1 MKYFSLDH
9 IAGMNCHYRYYTL
22 EDFFASL
29 QRRDITHAE
38 LWTCAAHYLLD
49 EQGWQDAKAL
59 RRTARRYGIEV
70 ICLTPEQ
77 NNPKPHNLA
86 ARDPELIR
94 RTYRYFSNAIL
105 AAEEL
110 ECKLISVS
118 AGWCFY
124 SEPTA
129 DGWRRAALML
139 HELAEKAR
147 RHGVTLAMEP
157 LLPSESR
164 LVNTLAG
171 ERQML
176 QDVRSAGLKVNIDL
190 GPVGAAGE
198 TTGQWFDA
206 FGQDIVHCHFV
217 DGRPTGHLAWGDGA
231 RDPEA
236 DLATFYQHGYQG
248 YFTLELTSP
257 DYFTEPW
264 LADQKCLDTLSP
276 WFTGTGKE
284 GKA

>member
-1 MKYFSLDH
+1 MKYFSLDR

-22 EDFFASL
+22 EDFFSSL
-29 QRRDITHAE
+29 QRSGITHAE
-38 LWTCAAHYLLD
+38 LWTCASHYLLD

-59 RRTARRYGIEV
+59 RQTARRYGVEV

-94 RTYRYFSNAIL
+94 RTCRYFSNAIL

-118 AGWCFY
+118 SGWCFY
-124 SEPTA
+124 SEPA
-129 DGWRRAALML
+129 AHGWQRAVQML

-164 LVNTLAG
+164 LVNTLG
-171 ERQML
+171 QERQML

-198 TTGQWFDA
+198 TVGQWFEA

-217 DGRPTGHLAWGDGA
+217 DGRPTGHLA
-231 RDPEA
+231 
-236 DLATFYQHGYQG
+236 
-248 YFTLELTSP
+248 
-257 DYFTEPW
+257 
-264 LADQKCLDTLSP
+264 
-276 WFTGTGKE
+276 
-284 GKA
+284 

>member
-1 MKYFSLDH
+1 MKYFSLDR

-22 EDFFASL
+22 EDFFSSL
-29 QRRDITHAE
+29 QRSGITHAE
-38 LWTCAAHYLLD
+38 LWTCASHYLLD

-59 RRTARRYGIEV
+59 RQTARHYGVEV

-77 NNPKPHNLA
+77 NNPKLHNLA

-94 RTYRYFSNAIL
+94 RTCRYFSNAIL

-118 AGWCFY
+118 SGWCFY
-124 SEPTA
+124 SEPA
-129 DGWRRAALML
+129 AHGWQRAVQML

-164 LVNTLAG
+164 LVNTLG
-171 ERQML
+171 QERQML

-198 TTGQWFDA
+198 TVGQWFEA

-217 DGRPTGHLAWGDGA
+217 DGRPTGHLAWGDGT
-231 RDPEA
+231 RCPEA
-236 DLATFYQHGYQG
+236 DLAVFDQYGYQG

-276 WFTGTGKE
+276 WLTGTGKE